1 MAGIDVHRVPKCTC
15 EDKNKENVFEQVEST
30 RRRLDTRTSSST
42 IITTTIPT
50 PTPTMTTMTTTTMTM
65 TMTTTTT
72 TTVSRNYRPRG
83 SLARVLYDKQRADE
97 RLEAYDKRQWYTVDT
112 SKIRDDLL
120 KLWVPLGA
128 GPCRDQPDKATEIF
142 LMRSTERSDSL
153 PLQAWHSLAR
163 SALSWFISRT
173 SINGLLGRGSMHV
186 FSSEQFEKLME
197 ASGFKGPW
205 NSLVDLGAGDGATTA
220 HVAHLFDRVYATDI
234 SPPMRWA
241 LSKRKFTV
249 LDVDKWHEEAGPFDV
264 ILCLNLLDRCDRPNS
279 LLRQFRRSLTA
290 GGRLVVA
297 LVLPFSP
304 YVEVGERGDHK
315 PSEYLPV
322 KGNGLEGQIAG
333 LVDRVFA
340 PLGLR
345 CLAWSKLPYLCE
357 GDLGQAYYF
366 LDDVIFVLEAV
377 PDTVLYNEYEDYVK
391 EMAQDET
398 RIGLTV
404 V

>member
-1 MAGIDVHRVPKCTC
+1 MLNMAKNTDVPNRLQQFSSTC
-15 EDKNKENVFEQVEST
+15 KDKTKENEFEDDQST
-30 RRRLDTRTSSST
+30 TRFVNSCTSSSS
-42 IITTTIPT
+42 IATTTST
-50 PTPTMTTMTTTTMTM
+50 TTTTTMITTTMTTTTTI
-65 TMTTTTT
+65 
-72 TTVSRNYRPRG
+72 SRNYRPRG
-83 SLARVLYDKQRADE
+83 SLARILYDKQRADE
-97 RLEAYDKRQWYTVDT
+97 RLDAYDKRQWYKVDS

-128 GPCRDQPDKATEIF
+128 GPCRDQPDEATEIF
-142 LMRSTERSDSL
+142 LMRSTERSESL

-197 ASGFKGPW
+197 ASGYKGPW
-205 NSLVDLGAGDGATTA
+205 ESLVDLGAGDGATTA
-220 HVAHLFDRVYATDI
+220 HVAHLFERVYATDI

-241 LSKRKFTV
+241 LAKRKFIV
-249 LDVDKWHEEAGPFDV
+249 LDVDKWYEEAGQFDV

-279 LLRQFRRSLTA
+279 LLRQFRKSLRA

-304 YVEVGERGDHK
+304 YVEVGDRGDHK

-322 KGNGLEGQIAG
+322 KGIGLEGQIAG

-366 LDDVIFVLEAV
+366 LDDVLFVLEVV
-377 PDTVLYNEYEDYVK
+377 PDNVYNEYEDNVNDT
-391 EMAQDET
+391 QNGT
-398 RIGLTV
+398 RIGLTI
-404 V
+404 

>member
-1 MAGIDVHRVPKCTC
+1 MANTDVPNHHLQQPMSTTSCCK
-15 EDKNKENVFEQVEST
+15 DKTKENQLEDEQST
-30 RRRLDTRTSSST
+30 KRFVNSYTSSSSIAT
-42 IITTTIPT
+42 
-50 PTPTMTTMTTTTMTM
+50 

-72 TTVSRNYRPRG
+72 TATTTITRNYRPRG
-83 SLARVLYDKQRADE
+83 SLARILYDKQRADE
-97 RLEAYDKRQWYTVDT
+97 RLDAYDKRQWYTVDS

-128 GPCRDQPDKATEIF
+128 GPCRDQPDEATEIF
-142 LMRSTERSDSL
+142 LMRSTERSESL

-197 ASGFKGPW
+197 VSGYNGPW
-205 NSLVDLGAGDGATTA
+205 ESLVDLGAGDGATTA
-220 HVAHLFDRVYATDI
+220 HVAHLFQKVYATDI

-241 LSKRKFTV
+241 LAKRNFIV
-249 LDVDKWHEEAGPFDV
+249 LDVDKWYEEAGQFDV

-279 LLRQFRRSLTA
+279 LLRQSRKSLRA

-304 YVEVGERGDHK
+304 YVEVGDRGDHK
-315 PSEYLPV
+315 PSEYLPI
-322 KGNGLEGQIAG
+322 KGIGLEGSIAG

-366 LDDVIFVLEAV
+366 LDDVIFVLETV
-377 PDTVLYNEYEDYVK
+377 PVSKTNSATNYSSFSSSSSSDSTTTTTKTISSSRL
-391 EMAQDET
+391 QH
-398 RIGLTV
+398 
-404 V
+404 

>member
-1 MAGIDVHRVPKCTC
+1 MKLKEEQIEKKHRWKRRVLDHHRLIYNAKGNQTHDQNSAFLVTGIDRFP
-15 EDKNKENVFEQVEST
+15 S
-30 RRRLDTRTSSST
+30 
-42 IITTTIPT
+42 
-50 PTPTMTTMTTTTMTM
+50 
-65 TMTTTTT
+65 
-72 TTVSRNYRPRG
+72 
-83 SLARVLYDKQRADE
+83 
-97 RLEAYDKRQWYTVDT
+97 
-112 SKIRDDLL
+112 
-120 KLWVPLGA
+120 
-128 GPCRDQPDKATEIF
+128 
-142 LMRSTERSDSL
+142 
-153 PLQAWHSLAR
+153 
-163 SALSWFISRT
+163 
-173 SINGLLGRGSMHV
+173 LLGRGSMHV

-279 LLRQFRRSLTA
+279 LLRQFRTSLTA

-366 LDDVIFVLEAV
+366 LDDVVFVLEVV
-377 PDTVLYNEYEDYVK
+377 PVSKKKKILRIVDSECRRIRLIEEGSFRTRCTTNTKITLRRCTVK
-391 EMAQDET
+391 Q
-398 RIGLTV
+398 GLA
-404 V
+404 